1 MIEITDKKRMYD
13 IGPTWMANHHWRSLW
28 MESEGRRVAVVMWDT
43 SIEHGTVIAAWIHR
57 KEHPRVQVELD
68 VGGEV
73 IVHPRW
79 VFVDWGGPDGRGWGE

>member
-1 MIEITDKKRMYD
+1 
-13 IGPTWMANHHWRSLW
+13 
-28 MESEGRRVAVVMWDT
+28 MWDT